1 MAPHSHILAWKM
13 RWTRSLMGYSTWGH
27 KELDTAEKLGSS
39 SRSTDLKVNFWLQFH
54 GVGNATFHLA
64 VSLESKAALS
74 WASVPGN
81 PPPHSIWSV
90 PIVPGRKPSWME
102 SSQDVFPFHHST
114 FEVVETDPQMA
125 SWISIDTSA
134 QKSGTCHRIPQ
145 IAPGPIGLC
154 ERLSWN
160 VEYNLK
166 HLLLIFSWGWRL
178 WWEVS
183 KKTLIK
189 NMSVLFLPHISQ
201 GSFSHLNHTN
211 ANTFY
216 IRSWKFYISFLFFCA
231 DCWEQMM
238 NIPVF
243 SLEGQG
249 HHRKI
254 KPYVL
259 FSDSLKF

>member
-1 MAPHSHILAWKM
+1 
-13 RWTRSLMGYSTWGH
+13 
-27 KELDTAEKLGSS
+27 
-39 SRSTDLKVNFWLQFH
+39 
-54 GVGNATFHLA
+54 
-64 VSLESKAALS
+64 
-74 WASVPGN
+74 
-81 PPPHSIWSV
+81 
-90 PIVPGRKPSWME
+90 ME

-125 SWISIDTSA
+125 SCISIDTSA
-134 QKSGTCHRIPQ
+134 QKSGTGHYIPQ

-154 ERLSWN
+154 ERFSWN

-178 WWEVS
+178 WQEVS

-216 IRSWKFYISFLFFCA
+216 IRSWKFYISFLFFRA

-243 SLEGQG
+243 SLDGQG
-249 HHRKI
+249 ASQENKAIRAVQWLSQVLIYNTWTLHI
-254 KPYVL
+254 PSATIGKPETKQALHVY
-259 FSDSLKF
+259 SNTSCWSQT